1 MSPGPKP
8 TGTPAGTPRHN
19 SGWLRRP
26 QPAPPRSATRGWRA
40 ILRGYDLPEPDQ
52 AHAVRLVGSVFR
64 GMTH

>member
-1 MSPGPKP
+1 M
-8 TGTPAGTPRHN
+8 A
-19 SGWLRRP
+19 
-26 QPAPPRSATRGWRA
+26 RA